1 MSEDRSVFELPTR
14 QPDSTLVYGE
24 DPSQIADIFGSPK
37 SPALVLIHGGYWR
50 PQYDRVHVRPLA
62 GALAD
67 AGYFVISLE
76 YRRIPGNPDAMVADV
91 AAAIA
96 AIPAE
101 SVTLIGHSA
110 GGHLALWAAANVSK
124 VRKVVALAPVSDLQM
139 TEDLHLDEGAA
150 TDFLGCPAS
159 TRTDLDPMYLE
170 YGDVE
175 VLVVQG
181 DCDIRVPVEMNRKFA
196 MHQPQVKYQEHPGIG
211 HFEVIDPTSSIWLE
225 LIQSI

>member
-14 QPDSTLVYGE
+14 QPDSTLVYGK
-24 DPSQIADIFGSPK
+24 DASQVADIFGSPK
-37 SPALVLIHGGYWR
+37 SPALVIIHGGYWR

-67 AGYFVISLE
+67 ADHFVASLE
-76 YRRIPGNPDAMVADV
+76 YRRVPGNPDAMVEDV

-139 TEDLHLDEGAA
+139 TDELHLDEGAV
-150 TDFLGCPAS
+150 TDFLGCPAHM
-159 TRTDLDPMYLE
+159 RADLDPMCLE

-175 VLVVQG
+175 IIVVQG

-196 MHQPQVKYQEHPGIG
+196 RQQPQVKYQEHSGMG
-211 HFEVIDPTSSIWLE
+211 HFEVIDPRSSIWLG